1 MTTTSHDLPPVSS
14 ETLELFRLFLNFLQN
29 TSAPPSKKIS
39 PDEFYQLAKATQQS
53 HHHEQE
59 EDATFLHT
67 IQESLK
73 SRRHRR
79 TSTLTDLRSYTN
91 RILRYTKWHNRNLR
105 SITRSECRLILARH
119 FRKSPHVF
127 CKAKAILHSLFAYGK
142 RQGWCDINPID
153 GIESIPIRE
162 EVVHILTL
170 RQIKAILKAL
180 EIKEL
185 HDMSAAVRLML
196 WCGVRPGEVQRLRWR
211 DIDRREGV
219 VYVDGQNSKTGGA
232 RAIPLRGGATQLK
245 KWNVHPNSYIAPR
258 NWNRQWAR
266 LRRRA
271 GLHNW
276 QRDAMRHSFASYH
289 LKHFHNIYLL
299 QEEMGHRDASLLRT
313 RYLNLRNLSS
323 KAACNFFKMS

>member
-1 MTTTSHDLPPVSS
+1 MTTTIHDLPPVSS
-14 ETLELFRLFLNFLQN
+14 EMLELFRLFLTFLHTIPTLQSQN
-29 TSAPPSKKIS
+29 HPL
-39 PDEFYQLAKATQQS
+39 DELDKLAKAYQQQV
-53 HHHEQE
+53 HKQE
-59 EDATFLHT
+59 ENVTFLHT

-79 TSTLTDLRSYTN
+79 ASTLADLRSFTN
-91 RILRYTKWHNRNLR
+91 RILRYTNWHNRALR
-105 SITRSECRLILARH
+105 SITRGECRHVLARY

-142 RQGWCDINPID
+142 RQGWCDFNPID
-153 GIESIPIRE
+153 GIESLPIKE
-162 EVVHILTL
+162 DVIHILTL
-170 RQIKAILKAL
+170 RQIRSIMKAL
-180 EIKEL
+180 EAEDL

-232 RAIPLRGGATQLK
+232 RAIPLRGAASGLK
-245 KWNVHPNSYIAPR
+245 KWSLHPNTYIAPR
-258 NWNRQWAR
+258 NWNRQWVR

-289 LKHFHNIYLL
+289 LKHFHNISLL

-323 KAACNFFKMS
+323 RAAGDFFKMT